1 MLFPIKSIALSGAGF
16 PPKARGND
24 ASIELTG
31 RDLCHGGSV
40 AALRYSE
47 PRFTIDVDLMG
58 SAPLKQL
65 NQLVREVQ
73 SWQVYITPFEAIVE
87 TNLAGGMP
95 FNIIDGTIGTKAD
108 LYIAQNT
115 GLDASAIARR
125 RRLVWD
131 RETGTAAWFLSPED
145 VILYK
150 LSYYRQGG
158 EVAQKHPTDIARM
171 LDMIGPQLDLAYL
184 SLWAAEIGVADL
196 WQALWD
202 EFQKP

>member
-1 MLFPIKSIALSGAGF
+1 MIGNPISPDDQRAFNLRLFTTLESLGVTYAI
-16 PPKARGND
+16 
-24 ASIELTG
+24 
-31 RDLCHGGSV
+31 GGSV
-40 AALRYSE
+40 AAMMYSE
-47 PRFTIDVDLMG
+47 PRFTIDVDLMV
-58 SAPLKQL
+58 SAPLQQL
-65 NQLVREVQ
+65 NQLVREVE

-87 TNLAGGMP
+87 TNLPGGMP

-108 LYIAQNT
+108 LYIAQNS
-115 GLDASAIARR
+115 GLDASAMARR
-125 RRLVWD
+125 RKLVWD

-171 LDMIGPQLDLAYL
+171 LDLTYL
-184 SLWAAEIGVADL
+184 SQWATAIGVADL

>member
-1 MLFPIKSIALSGAGF
+1 MIGNPISPDDQRAFNLRLFTTLESLGVTYAI
-16 PPKARGND
+16 
-24 ASIELTG
+24 
-31 RDLCHGGSV
+31 GGSV
-40 AALRYSE
+40 AAMMYSE
-47 PRFTIDVDLMG
+47 PRFTIDVDLMV
-58 SAPLKQL
+58 SAPLQQL
-65 NQLVREVQ
+65 NQLVREVE

-87 TNLAGGMP
+87 TNLPGGMP

-108 LYIAQNT
+108 LYIAKGS
-115 GLDASAIARR
+115 GLDASAMARR
-125 RRLVWD
+125 RKLVWD
-131 RETGTAAWFLSPED
+131 RQTGTAAWFLSPED

-171 LDMIGPQLDLAYL
+171 LDMIGAQLDLTYL
-184 SLWAAEIGVADL
+184 SQWAAAIGVADL

>member
-1 MLFPIKSIALSGAGF
+1 MLGNPISPADQRDFNRRLIATLEALDVTY
-16 PPKARGND
+16 A
-24 ASIELTG
+24 I
-31 RDLCHGGSV
+31 GGSV
-40 AALRYSE
+40 AAMMYSE
-47 PRFTIDVDLMG
+47 PRFTIDVDLMV

-87 TNLAGGMP
+87 TSLPSGLP

-108 LYIAQNT
+108 IYIAKNT

-131 RETGTAAWFLSPED
+131 RETGAAAWFLSPED

-150 LSYYRQGG
+150 LSY
-158 EVAQKHPTDIARM
+158 P
-171 LDMIGPQLDLAYL
+171 LF
-184 SLWAAEIGVADL
+184 AEIEWANPTYGIFL
-196 WQALWD
+196 
-202 EFQKP
+202 QKR

>member
-1 MLFPIKSIALSGAGF
+1 MIGNPISPDDQRAFNLRLVTTLEALGVTYA
-16 PPKARGND
+16 
-24 ASIELTG
+24 I
-31 RDLCHGGSV
+31 GGSV
-40 AALRYSE
+40 AAMMYSA
-47 PRFTIDVDLMG
+47 PRLTIDLDLMV

-65 NQLVREVQ
+65 NQLVREVE

-87 TNLAGGMP
+87 TNLPGSLP

-108 LYIAQNT
+108 LHIARNT
-115 GLDASAIARR
+115 GLDASAMARR
-125 RRLVWD
+125 RRLTWD

-158 EVAQKHPTDIARM
+158 EVAQKHPTDIANM
-171 LDMIGPQLDLAYL
+171 LDVIGSELDLAYL
-184 SLWAAEIGVADL
+184 SHWAVEIGVADL

>member
-1 MLFPIKSIALSGAGF
+1 MIGNPISPDDQRAFNLRLFTTLESLGVTYAI
-16 PPKARGND
+16 
-24 ASIELTG
+24 
-31 RDLCHGGSV
+31 GGSV
-40 AALRYSE
+40 AAMMYSE
-47 PRFTIDVDLMG
+47 PRFTIDVDLMV
-58 SAPLKQL
+58 SAPLPQL
-65 NQLVREVQ
+65 NQLVREVE
-73 SWQVYITPFEAIVE
+73 SWQVYITPFEAIIE
-87 TNLAGGMP
+87 TNLPGGLP

-108 LYIAQNT
+108 LYIARNS
-115 GLDASAIARR
+115 GLDVSAMARR
-125 RRLVWD
+125 RKLVWD

-171 LDMIGPQLDLAYL
+171 LDMIGSQLDLTYL
-184 SLWAAEIGVADL
+184 SQWATAIGVADL

>member
-1 MLFPIKSIALSGAGF
+1 MTDNPISPDDQRAFNLRLISTLEALGVTYA
-16 PPKARGND
+16 
-24 ASIELTG
+24 I
-31 RDLCHGGSV
+31 GGSV
-40 AALRYSE
+40 AAMMYSE
-47 PRFTIDVDLMG
+47 PRFTIDVDLMV
-58 SAPLKQL
+58 SAPLQQI

-87 TNLAGGMP
+87 TNLSGGMP

-108 LYIAQNT
+108 LYIAQNS
-115 GLDASAIARR
+115 GLDASAMERR
-125 RRLVWD
+125 RKLVWD

-171 LDMIGPQLDLAYL
+171 LDMIGSQLDLTYL
-184 SLWAAEIGVADL
+184 SQGATEIGVADL
-196 WQALWD
+196 WLALWD

>member
-1 MLFPIKSIALSGAGF
+1 MTYAI
-16 PPKARGND
+16 
-24 ASIELTG
+24 
-31 RDLCHGGSV
+31 GGSV
-40 AALRYSE
+40 AAMMYSE
-47 PRFTIDVDLMG
+47 PRFTIDVDLMV
-58 SAPLKQL
+58 SAPLPQL
-65 NQLVREVQ
+65 NQLVREVE
-73 SWQVYITPFEAIVE
+73 SWQVYITPFEAIIE
-87 TNLAGGMP
+87 TNLPGGLP

-108 LYIAQNT
+108 LYIARNS
-115 GLDASAIARR
+115 GLDVSAMARR
-125 RRLVWD
+125 RKLVWD

-171 LDMIGPQLDLAYL
+171 LDMIGSQLDLTYL
-184 SLWAAEIGVADL
+184 SQWATAIGVADL

>member
-1 MLFPIKSIALSGAGF
+1 MIGNPISPDDQRAFNLRLFTTLESLGVTYAI
-16 PPKARGND
+16 
-24 ASIELTG
+24 
-31 RDLCHGGSV
+31 GGSV
-40 AALRYSE
+40 AAMMYSE
-47 PRFTIDVDLMG
+47 PRFTIDVDLMV
-58 SAPLKQL
+58 SAPLQQL
-65 NQLVREVQ
+65 NQLVREVE

-87 TNLAGGMP
+87 TNLPGGMP

-108 LYIAQNT
+108 LYIAQNS
-115 GLDASAIARR
+115 GLDASAMARR
-125 RRLVWD
+125 RKLVWD

-171 LDMIGPQLDLAYL
+171 LDMIGSQLDLTYL
-184 SLWAAEIGVADL
+184 SQWATAIGVADL

>member
-1 MLFPIKSIALSGAGF
+1 MIGNPISPDDQRAFNLRLFTTLESLGVSYAI
-16 PPKARGND
+16 
-24 ASIELTG
+24 
-31 RDLCHGGSV
+31 GGSV
-40 AALRYSE
+40 AAMMYSE
-47 PRFTIDVDLMG
+47 PRFTIDVDLMV
-58 SAPLKQL
+58 SAPLQQL
-65 NQLVREVQ
+65 NQLVREVE

-87 TNLAGGMP
+87 TNLPGGMP

-108 LYIAQNT
+108 LYIAQNS
-115 GLDASAIARR
+115 GLDASAMARR
-125 RRLVWD
+125 RKLVWD

-158 EVAQKHPTDIARM
+158 EGAQKHPTDIARM
-171 LDMIGPQLDLAYL
+171 LDMIGSQLDLTYL
-184 SLWAAEIGVADL
+184 SHWAAAIGVADL